1 MTTRENLIPDDQEY
15 GERQA
20 NRDQMR
26 EAGVPTETT
35 GPPALAPQ
43 GPTGTP
49 AGFDDTGDI
58 FSEISPSMPL
68 LDMPSRDPNARL
80 REMASV
86 TQNPFMRAVLE
97 AALQAAEG

>member
-15 GERQA
+15 GERHA
-20 NRDQMR
+20 NREQMR

-35 GPPALAPQ
+35 GPPELAPQ

-58 FSEISPSMPL
+58 FAGLSPQMPL
-68 LDMPSRDPNARL
+68 LSMPAPVDPNAAMVDLARTSRNSFVREVIL
-80 REMASV
+80 RAIGE
-86 TQNPFMRAVLE
+86 Q
-97 AALQAAEG
+97 